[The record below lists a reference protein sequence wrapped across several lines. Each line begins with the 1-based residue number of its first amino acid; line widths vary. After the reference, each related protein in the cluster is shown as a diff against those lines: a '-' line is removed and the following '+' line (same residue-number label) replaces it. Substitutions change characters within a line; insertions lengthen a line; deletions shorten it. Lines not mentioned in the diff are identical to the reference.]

1 MLWNHD
7 LSLFS
12 PKAIA
17 EKQNRGLLMQFL
29 LSELLEAHQAHRKG
43 LHWETVLSS
52 HPRFF
57 PYDWAGHVGYLNK
70 AHEHAL
76 LLFSSFPEH
85 VRAVKR
91 FEQAFSQGV
100 ATLSKKRTGFTGIM
114 QTLFSSLEP
123 LIKTCR
129 DNENLMF
136 FLLKNR
142 QEIDA
147 IMETGYLLKLLKKIH
162 RGNLESLGEKM
173 CDQYHQRGFFSQ
185 ISEFKLLLAET
196 CRT

>member
-1 MLWNHD
+1 MD
-7 LSLFS
+7 LTLFS
-12 PKAIA
+12 PQAIA
-17 EKQNRGLLMQFL
+17 EKQNRGLLLQFL
-29 LSELLEAHQAHRKG
+29 ISELLEAHQAHRKG
-43 LHWETVLSS
+43 MRWEAVLSS

-57 PYDWAGHVGYLNK
+57 PYDWACSVGFLNK

-76 LLFSSFPEH
+76 LLPGSFPEH
-85 VRAVKR
+85 LRSVNR
-91 FEQAFSQGV
+91 FERAFSQKIVVLAKKKHGLGRSLK
-100 ATLSKKRTGFTGIM
+100 TLVSA
-114 QTLFSSLEP
+114 LEP
-123 LIKTCR
+123 LIKACK

-147 IMETGYLLKLLKKIH
+147 VMQRGYLVGLLKKIH
-162 RGNLESLGEKM
+162 RGSMESLGEKM